1 MKEHLQKA
9 KMSDSE
15 ATWLVT
21 NNDNNNNNNNNNIGD
36 TDEKRKYFMLQ

>member
-1 MKEHLQKA
+1 MKKYLQKA
-9 KMSDSE
+9 KMSESE

-21 NNDNNNNNNNNNIGD
+21 NNNNNNNNNNNIGD

>member
-1 MKEHLQKA
+1 MKEYLQKA
-9 KMSDSE
+9 KMSESE

-21 NNDNNNNNNNNNIGD
+21 NNNNNNNIGD

>member
-1 MKEHLQKA
+1 MKEYLQKA

-21 NNDNNNNNNNNNIGD
+21 NNNNNNNNNNIGD

>member
-1 MKEHLQKA
+1 MKKYLQKA
-9 KMSDSE
+9 KMSESE

-21 NNDNNNNNNNNNIGD
+21 NNNHNNNIGD